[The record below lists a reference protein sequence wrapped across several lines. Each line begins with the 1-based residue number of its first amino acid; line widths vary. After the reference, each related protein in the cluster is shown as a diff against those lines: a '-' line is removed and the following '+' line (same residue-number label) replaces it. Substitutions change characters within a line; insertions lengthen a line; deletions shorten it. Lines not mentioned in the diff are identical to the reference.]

1 MNRPIQ
7 PDIHPDAD
15 SLNAFV
21 ERVLPDAE
29 RARILEHMAGCVR
42 CREVVYLA
50 REAAGVEAGP
60 SPVEEAKSRQRRG
73 WLSPFFNGWRI
84 AWIPAAALAAVGAVL
99 VWVHPRTARMSV
111 NRAQV
116 SVPSAPASNAPP
128 PSPETARSVASPPAI
143 ESGARRLEM
152 TSKPAAAASHE
163 QASAIASQQVT
174 VQAGQSTLTEL
185 RAGSNPVPMTPAAQP
200 QPAMSAPAQVVS
212 QPPPTSTQEQQPQP
226 HELTDMTESRAM
238 SAAKLARAP
247 APPGMIAVHGGVM
260 APTADRSSQDVAE
273 AEAQP
278 QPAAMPQTLDGLAV
292 LRLTRRLKL
301 PSGLNAVSSAGTP
314 GRLLAV
320 DPAGAVFLSVDA
332 GKHWDP
338 VQTQWTGK
346 AIELHAEQQAVHQPA
361 NPGGP
366 VRPAPAGPP
375 LDETSSVPPPAASVV
390 IEPATVQATPLAP
403 AVLFRLVNDR
413 HQTWMSTD
421 GKTWHPQPQ

>member
-29 RARILEHMAGCVR
+29 RARILEHMAGCAR

-50 REAAGVEAGP
+50 QEAAGVEARP
-60 SPVEEAKSRQRRG
+60 SPVEEAKSGQRRG
-73 WLSPFFNGWRI
+73 WLSPFFTGWRI

-111 NRAQV
+111 NVAQV
-116 SVPSAPASNAPP
+116 SVPAAPAANAPP
-128 PSPETARSVASPPAI
+128 PSPETARSVASPAI
-143 ESGARRLEM
+143 EPGARRLEM
-152 TSKPAAAASHE
+152 TAKPAPAASHE
-163 QASAIASQQVT
+163 QASVIASQQAT
-174 VQAGQSTLTEL
+174 VQADQSTLTEL

-200 QPAMSAPAQVVS
+200 QPAMSSPAHVVS
-212 QPPPTSTQEQQPQP
+212 QPRPASEQWQQPKP
-226 HELTDMTESRAM
+226 PELTEMTESHAM
-238 SAAKLARAP
+238 AAKSGGAA

-260 APTADRSSQDVAE
+260 APMTDRSSQDVAE
-273 AEAQP
+273 AEARP
-278 QPAAMPQTLDGLAV
+278 QLAATPQTMDGLAV
-292 LRLTRRLKL
+292 LRMTRRLKL

-338 VQTQWTGK
+338 VQAQWTGK
-346 AIELHAEQQAVHQPA
+346 AIELHAQQQPVHQPA
-361 NPGGP
+361 NSGGP
-366 VRPAPAGPP
+366 VPLAPAGPP

-413 HQTWMSTD
+413 HQAWMSTD
-421 GKTWHPQPQ
+421 GKTWRPQPQ